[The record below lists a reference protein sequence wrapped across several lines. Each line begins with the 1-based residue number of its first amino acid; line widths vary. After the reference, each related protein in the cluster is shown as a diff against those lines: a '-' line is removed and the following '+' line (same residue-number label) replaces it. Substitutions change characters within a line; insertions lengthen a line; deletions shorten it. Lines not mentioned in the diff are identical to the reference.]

1 MLLLWTIWVNKLV
14 ENLNIGVVRYYSQF
28 TFMVAT
34 FEPKELQR
42 IVNNLFLYG
51 KNVFSARL

>member
-14 ENLNIGVVRYYSQF
+14 ENLNIGVGG
-28 TFMVAT
+28 TMVAT